1 MSARIVFLCLIADCS
16 PVAAPDDDPPG
27 SERGRN
33 LRLEMTDI
41 VMLALGVGF
50 FVIALAYV
58 AACDRL

>member
-1 MSARIVFLCLIADCS
+1 MTTLLDL
-16 PVAAPDDDPPG
+16 G
-27 SERGRN
+27 RGRN

-58 AACDRL
+58 GACDRL

>member
-1 MSARIVFLCLIADCS
+1 VSARIVFLCLIADFS
-16 PVAAPDDDPPG
+16 PVAARGDDPPR

-41 VMLALGVGF
+41 LMLALGVGF

>member
-1 MSARIVFLCLIADCS
+1 MSVRIVFLCLIADFS